1 MLTRIT
7 NNMRF
12 TTIIDNLNR
21 AQSNYSS
28 LMEQMSSQK
37 RINRPSDDPVGA
49 TRVLDYRSVRDS
61 IAQYG
66 RNIENAD
73 AWLQLTDTKL
83 ENISD
88 LIGQAREA
96 GVNNQSSETAQ
107 VLAQNVGSLLEEIL
121 SLANSKFGDRYLFS
135 GSRTDRAP
143 FERIIL
149 PVANSANG
157 FDGSV
162 YSGGTY
168 TGEADKTYTVRIA
181 GSGAFGAAT
190 CEVSDDGGTTWSAAA
205 AVPASGTVSL
215 GDGLT
220 VRFGDDGTTD
230 LTAGDLFY
238 VNAYSGG
245 MTTDARIDTPRAALS
260 NGFAGAVALD
270 ASSGTYGGDR
280 NRTYAVKFVG
290 GGAVGDADY
299 RVSSDGGKTWGAIQT
314 ASWGNTITV
323 DDTVGHE
330 VVLSL
335 TASGPADLL
344 ADNDLFFVNAYAPG
358 VYSGN
363 GEDLSIATGRG
374 SGMTYNVTGEEA
386 FTDRGRGAVDLFA
399 ALESLKTALENGDRE
414 GVNAQ
419 VDRLTTAQDSIRQYV
434 AESGARMSSLNISKE
449 NYQVLDDKI
458 SGLLS
463 ETEDVDLEQ
472 VIVEFKMKE
481 TALQAAYAMS
491 VQIGKLSILDY
502 LA

>member
-21 AQSNYSS
+21 AQNNYSS

-37 RINRPSDDPVGA
+37 KINRPSDDPVGA
-49 TRVLDYRSVRDS
+49 TRVLDYRSVQGS

-66 RNIENAD
+66 RNIENAN
-73 AWLQLTDTKL
+73 AWLQLTETKL
-83 ENISD
+83 ENIGD

-96 GVNNQSSETAQ
+96 GVNNQSSATAQ

-135 GSRTDRAP
+135 GSATDSAP
-143 FERIIL
+143 FERIIQ
-149 PVANSANG
+149 PVAHSANG

-162 YSGGTY
+162 FTGGTY
-168 TGEADKTYTVRIA
+168 TGTADKSYTVRIA
-181 GSGAFGAAT
+181 GGGAPGTAT
-190 CEVSDDGGTTWSAAA
+190 YELSDDGGATWSAAA
-205 AVPASGTVSL
+205 TVPASGTVIL

-220 VRFGDDGTTD
+220 VRFGDDGSTA

-238 VNAYSGG
+238 VNAYTGG
-245 MTTDARIDTPRAALS
+245 RSTDARIGTPGAAAN
-260 NGFAGAVALD
+260 NGFAGTVSLD

-280 NRTYAVKFVG
+280 NRTYAVKFVV

-314 ASWGNTITV
+314 ASWGSTITV
-323 DDTVGHE
+323 DNTAGHE
-330 VVLSL
+330 IVLSL
-335 TASGPADLL
+335 TASGPTDSL
-344 ADNDLFFVNAYAPG
+344 AENDIFYVNASAPG

-419 VDRLTTAQDSIRQYV
+419 VDCLTTAQDSIRQYV

-449 NYQVLDDKI
+449 NYQVLDNKI

-472 VIVEFKMKE
+472 IIVEFKMQE
-481 TALQAAYAMS
+481 TALQASYAMS

-502 LA
+502 LG

>member
-21 AQSNYSS
+21 AQNNYSS

-37 RINRPSDDPVGA
+37 KINRPSDDPVGA
-49 TRVLDYRSVRDS
+49 TRVLDYRSVQGS

-66 RNIENAD
+66 RNIENAN
-73 AWLQLTDTKL
+73 AWLQLTETKL
-83 ENISD
+83 ENIGD

-96 GVNNQSSETAQ
+96 GVNNQSSATAQ

-135 GSRTDRAP
+135 GSATDSAP
-143 FERIIL
+143 FERIIQ
-149 PVANSANG
+149 PVAHSANG

-162 YSGGTY
+162 FTGGTY
-168 TGEADKTYTVRIA
+168 TGTADKSYTVRIA
-181 GSGAFGAAT
+181 GGGAPGTAT
-190 CEVSDDGGTTWSAAA
+190 CELSDDGGATWSAAA
-205 AVPASGTVSL
+205 TVPASGTVIL

-220 VRFGDDGTTD
+220 VRFGDDGSTA

-238 VNAYSGG
+238 VNAYTGG
-245 MTTDARIDTPRAALS
+245 RSTDARIGTPGAAAN
-260 NGFAGAVALD
+260 NGFAGTVSLD

-280 NRTYAVKFVG
+280 NRTYAVKFVV

-314 ASWGNTITV
+314 ASWGSTITV
-323 DDTVGHE
+323 DNTAGHE
-330 VVLSL
+330 IVLSL
-335 TASGPADLL
+335 TASGPTDSL
-344 ADNDLFFVNAYAPG
+344 AENDIFYVNASAPG

-449 NYQVLDDKI
+449 NYQVLDNKI

-472 VIVEFKMKE
+472 IIVEFKMQE
-481 TALQAAYAMS
+481 TALQASYAMS

-502 LA
+502 LS